1 MLAVLVDVPGS
12 YTSEYKRLCWWTSSF
27 FYEAAVPKY

>member
-12 YTSEYKRLCWWTSSF
+12 YTSE
-27 FYEAAVPKY
+27 